1 MSYGMDARIGISFQ
15 NSYGTSNVASLHW
28 LEPTGES
35 IDLKKEQ
42 IVQEGLRGIYDEG
55 RHQEGKNTVDG
66 DITIEAKPLSIGVFL
81 EAIMVKAS
89 TVTSGS
95 VITHTYRPRT
105 SDHSQYSAER
115 AFTLMKYMGD
125 TNGSAHLYSDLNGAN
140 LELSISNGELL
151 TAKLGV
157 VGGTYSQSAAVAASY
172 SAGDALDWAIS
183 SLSLGGTAKTN
194 VRDLSITLDNAIEA
208 QHNMGATTKYP
219 SRIKRT
225 GFRSME
231 IGGTVI
237 FDDQTDYQ
245 NFVSQA
251 EQRFLVH
258 LRGRTEIQSG
268 YYESLTIDVPSLRF
282 TEFPQAVGGP
292 GQIEVSFSAKAVYNT
307 GSGNIGTFTLVN
319 TRTGY

>member
-1 MSYGMDARIGISFQ
+1 MSYGMESRIGISFQ

-42 IVQEGLRGIYDEG
+42 IIHEGLRGIFDDG

-66 DITIEAKPLSIGVFL
+66 DITIEAKPIPLGVL
-81 EAIMVKAS
+81 LQAAMSKAS

-95 VITHTYRPRT
+95 VITHTFRPRT
-105 SDHSQYSAER
+105 SDHSAPSAENP
-115 AFTLMKYMGD
+115 FTLMKFMGD
-125 TNGSAHLYSDLNGAN
+125 TGSAHVYSDLNASN

-172 SAGDALDWAIS
+172 IAGDALDWSIS

-194 VRDLSITLDNAIEA
+194 VRDLSVTLDNAIEA

-219 SRIKRT
+219 NRIKRT

-251 EQRFLVH
+251 EQRFFVH

-292 GQIEVSFSAKAVYNT
+292 GQIEVGFSAKAVYNT